1 MMAQIETE
9 VIPVWFI
16 ERWLKENAEEGSA
29 LDHFIKQ
36 MLQEWKVEDYKR
48 NLESRKYLRTAGG
61 R

>member
-29 LDHFIKQ
+29 LDYFVKCS
-36 MLQEWKVEDYKR
+36 KNGK
-48 NLESRKYLRTAGG
+48 
-61 R
+61 

>member
-29 LDHFIKQ
+29 LDYFVKQ
-36 MLQEWKVEDYKR
+36 MLHEWKVEDLR
-48 NLESRKYLRTAGG
+48 NSKSRKYLRTTGG